1 PEGSPRNVF
10 AAAVGE
16 IDVEGGRARV
26 RLTGALPLVAEV
38 TLESVAALRL
48 GEGGPVFASVK
59 ATEMRAYPV

>member
-1 PEGSPRNVF
+1 
-10 AAAVGE
+10 VGE